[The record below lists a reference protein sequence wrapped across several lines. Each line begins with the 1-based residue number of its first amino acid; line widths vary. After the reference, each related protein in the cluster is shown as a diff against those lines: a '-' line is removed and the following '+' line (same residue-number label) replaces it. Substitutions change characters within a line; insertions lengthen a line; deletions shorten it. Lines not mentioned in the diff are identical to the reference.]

1 MLSSWR
7 HSPDGDS
14 ATTPP
19 RRHLWLHTMNI
30 TSAAT
35 NIKQQKPMELSK
47 RQKKNTKHNS
57 AVTNLQSPA
66 KSSCFILQ
74 RETKIW
80 NIKCFAPHRSGHLCP
95 SGSVNHSGKDAWW
108 GTWHLYFPLQA
119 LPHFPC
125 WALGQIL
132 WKELSVS
139 HLFCSAPGVSC
150 SPGLTLDL

>member
-14 ATTPP
+14 ATIPP
-19 RRHLWLHTMNI
+19 DATFDSILWILPQRQRTLNNKNQRSWVKGRR
-30 TSAAT
+30 
-35 NIKQQKPMELSK
+35 
-47 RQKKNTKHNS
+47 KKTKHNS

-80 NIKCFAPHRSGHLCP
+80 NIKFFAPHKSGHLCP
-95 SGSVNHSGKDAWW
+95 SGSVNHSGKDAWS
-108 GTWHLYFPLQA
+108 GTWHLSFPLQA

-125 WALGQIL
+125 WALRQIL